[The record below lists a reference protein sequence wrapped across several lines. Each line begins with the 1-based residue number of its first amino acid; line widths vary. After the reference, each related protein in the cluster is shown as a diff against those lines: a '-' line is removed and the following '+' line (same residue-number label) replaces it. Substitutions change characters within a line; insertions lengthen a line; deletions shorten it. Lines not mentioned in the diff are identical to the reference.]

1 MDPRFFRKYADLIT
15 EAQEGSSNSRSNQ
28 IWDYFEKAAMGNGS
42 AQDIVGKTCQKFD
55 ITIDDL
61 DSVGRENG
69 VDDVYQYV
77 NDAEDAYSDQ
87 PRPTYD
93 ALPHPSDQLD
103 ELSADTLGSY
113 VKKANQDREQ
123 SYSSAKNR
131 YDIGDSDAVVKANQH
146 MQKRQDGMNTAY
158 GKMNKLDEL
167 SADTLGSYANKAGK
181 ERDNE
186 IDYANS
192 RYDIGDHD
200 SAQVGMQRAKKR
212 QDGIDTA
219 SSKLNKKVAENSPG
233 HDRSWHQ
240 GASDARDGVEPAK
253 SRAKPVG
260 RDEEDAYN
268 SGYNSYRSLP
278 AKSKKVAETR
288 TRRK

>member
-93 ALPHPSDQLD
+93 ALPHPSDQ
-103 ELSADTLGSY
+103 
-113 VKKANQDREQ
+113 
-123 SYSSAKNR
+123 
-131 YDIGDSDAVVKANQH
+131 
-146 MQKRQDGMNTAY
+146 
-158 GKMNKLDEL
+158 LDEL